1 MLGDQDSIFTDELQ
15 VRLPEEPGLFGEDKA
30 RCVSVDT
37 KTAPGGRKKKEVFRK
52 KKELAKYRC
61 IDYENKLL
69 QVKAKR
75 SGLSLSVYCRR

>member
-1 MLGDQDSIFTDELQ
+1 LVIPVKVLGDQDSISTNELQ

-52 KKELAKYRC
+52 KKNWRNSDVSTMKISCCKSR
-61 IDYENKLL
+61 
-69 QVKAKR
+69 
-75 SGLSLSVYCRR
+75 